1 MAIVILHV
9 LNQDAIVGEMEK
21 LPDPKDSFVSI
32 SNPRK
37 MDNRPVTFIDKRAR
51 VIMFPWNQIFFIEV
65 MESEEEKRDT
75 LNIWR
80 E

>member
-1 MAIVILHV
+1 VAIVILHV

-51 VIMFPWNQIFFIEV
+51 VIIFPWNQIFFIEV

>member
-9 LNQDAIVGEMEK
+9 LNQDAIVGEMDK

-37 MDNRPVTFIDKRAR
+37 MDNRPVTFIDKRAK

>member
-1 MAIVILHV
+1 VAIVILHV
-9 LNQDAIVGEMEK
+9 LNQDAIVGEMDK

-37 MDNRPVTFIDKRAR
+37 MDNRPVTFIDKRAK